1 MLLGYNPRATTH
13 TCTTKKKIVMRMS
26 RENTKLKHIKQLK
39 PEKAGKVEDNQM

>member
-1 MLLGYNPRATTH
+1 
-13 TCTTKKKIVMRMS
+13 MRMS